1 LSASG
6 TLTVTDAD
14 VSDTVSLS
22 STVTGVALS
31 GTTTGLTS
39 TTAQLQS
46 MLSLSAASLT
56 ALAADP
62 TDTHNLTWTF
72 NSTPQAFDYLAAG
85 QSLVLTYTVT
95 GTDSSAT
102 PASDT
107 QTITVTITGTN
118 DAPDIH
124 LVTTDS
130 AAAALTETNAALS
143 ASGTLTVTDADV
155 SDTVSLSS
163 TVTGVALSGTTTG
176 LTSTTAQL
184 QSMLS
189 LSAASLTALAADPTD
204 THNLTWTVNS
214 TPQAFDYLAAGQSL
228 VLTYTVTGT
237 DSSATP
243 ASDTQTITVTITG
256 TNDAPDIHLLTTDSA
271 AAALTETN
279 AALSASGTLTVT
291 DADVSDTV
299 SLSST
304 VTGVA
309 LSGTT
314 TGLTSTTAQLQS
326 MLSLSAASLTAL
338 AADPTDTHNLT
349 WTFNS
354 TPQAFDYLAAGQ
366 SLVLTYTVTGTDSS
380 ATQASDT
387 QTITVT
393 ITGTNDAP
401 DIHLVTTDS
410 AAAALTETNAALSA
424 SGTLTVTDSYV
435 SDTVSFSAPLS
446 FPTRRSSDLGLTST
460 TAQLQSMLSLSA

>member
-46 MLSLSAASLT
+46 MLSLSAASLKG
-56 ALAADP
+56 LAADP

-118 DAPDIH
+118 EAPDIH
-124 LVTTDS
+124 LV
-130 AAAALTETNAALS
+130 
-143 ASGTLTVTDADV
+143 
-155 SDTVSLSS
+155 
-163 TVTGVALSGTTTG
+163 
-176 LTSTTAQL
+176 
-184 QSMLS
+184 
-189 LSAASLTALAADPTD
+189 
-204 THNLTWTVNS
+204 
-214 TPQAFDYLAAGQSL
+214 
-228 VLTYTVTGT
+228 
-237 DSSATP
+237 
-243 ASDTQTITVTITG
+243 
-256 TNDAPDIHLLTTDSA
+256 TTDSA

-380 ATQASDT
+380 ATPASDT

-393 ITGTNDAP
+393 ISGTNDAP
-401 DIHLVTTDS
+401 HLHLVPS
-410 AAAALTETNAALSA
+410 PCAAVFRSETNAALSA
-424 SGTLTVTDSYV
+424 SGTLTVTDA
-435 SDTVSFSAPLS
+435 D
-446 FPTRRSSDLGLTST
+446 
-460 TAQLQSMLSLSA
+460 